1 MAPRPAMLAPLLA
14 LALAVPLAAPLVAP
28 LAVPLAVPPAAAQQA
43 GAYVM
48 EVGDPATDM
57 QARAGGP
64 VRVSS
69 EVVNAGHGGAA
80 YAYIVQISRSD
91 GTVVHVASQ
100 VEEVNRSG
108 TYSPSVPWTPR
119 APGHYL
125 VTAFAWSSLAEPV
138 ALAEPA
144 RSVIAVLPEG
154 RAPIPAA
161 VTVEAGGRFYETGD
175 TVVVRGR
182 VLEDFG
188 IGPVVTVRGAG
199 GDASV
204 ARPEAGPDGSF
215 TAEFG
220 TGGMGVGEYEVSA
233 GYGGAPLARDRFLF
247 TGDPPEGAGPLGG
260 DHVHA
265 TVEVRINGYRLDLS
279 APEYQ
284 LRSAWAHFEG
294 GEGRT
299 LHLHAGNVTMGYL
312 LGSLRISLDG
322 GCIGLPDGREFCQ
335 DGGRSL
341 SYRVNGEQVGGI
353 LGHVPAEGDHILVSY
368 GTAPQN
374 DPAYGTR
381 QGA

>member
-1 MAPRPAMLAPLLA
+1 MEYRLAPLLA
-14 LALAVPLAAPLVAP
+14 LALAAPLVAAHP
-28 LAVPLAVPPAAAQQA
+28 
-43 GAYVM
+43 GAWADPYVM
-48 EVGDPATDM
+48 EVGAPATDG
-57 QARAGGP
+57 QARTGAD
-64 VRVSS
+64 VSVTS
-69 EVVNAGHGGAA
+69 EVVNAGHDGAA
-80 YAYIVQISRSD
+80 YAYIVQVSRSD

-108 TYSPSVPWTPR
+108 TYWPSVQWTPR

-138 ALAEPA
+138 ALAAPA

-161 VTVEAGGRFYETGD
+161 VTVEADGWFYGTGD
-175 TVVVRGR
+175 TVVVSGT
-182 VLEDFG
+182 VIEDFG
-188 IGPVVTVRGAG
+188 IGPVVAVRGAG
-199 GDASV
+199 GDVSV
-204 ARPEAGPDGSF
+204 ARPEVGPGGSF

-220 TGGMGVGEYEVSA
+220 TGGMEIGRYEVSA
-233 GYGGAPLARDRFLF
+233 GYGGAPLARDMFMF

-260 DHVHA
+260 DHAHA

-312 LGSLRISLDG
+312 LASLRISLDG

-335 DGGRSL
+335 GGGRAL
-341 SYRVNGEQVGGI
+341 SYHVNGEPVDGI
-353 LGHVPAEGDHILVSY
+353 LGHVPAEGDDILVSY
-368 GTAPQN
+368 GTEREGA
-374 DPAYGTR
+374 PAYETP